1 MISIQRRLGAGMALI
16 MIGVFVALGI
26 GMSLSFRT
34 LMEGYMLSRLEHDTE
49 SLLGAL
55 LLQPDT
61 VDLDLRAGRMNP
73 VYQRP
78 FSGHYYV
85 ISIDGRTWRSR
96 SLWDQALDVPSVA
109 VGEST
114 RLRAHGPEDQLL
126 LVHVAGFH
134 KAGHDLSIA
143 VAEDL
148 GPIRAEVRKFQ
159 LRYGVF
165 GALALAL
172 LLVSQR
178 QILRLGLMPLR
189 RARAEIAEM
198 ERGERQQLS
207 EAVPEEILP
216 VVHQVNALVTAL
228 RQRLTRSRNAMGNL
242 AHALKTPLTL
252 VGQIADRDDTFRDTA
267 EAARARAQMREQIA
281 ALRQL
286 LERELK
292 RARLAGAAATGT
304 RVDLRTELEALV
316 AVLRQLY
323 RERNL
328 QLELDLPVSLPLAA
342 DREDMHE
349 LFGNLLDNA
358 CKWARSRVRVRHL
371 RSADG
376 MVIRVE
382 DNGPGRDPEELADL
396 DRRGVRIDED
406 AVPGHGL
413 GLAIARD
420 VVRHYGG
427 RLRLGRSAD
436 LGGFMAEVELRGVRS
451 EEQDPFRP
459 QTPRNDTEK

>member
-1 MISIQRRLGAGMALI
+1 MISIQRRLGASLALI
-16 MIGVFVALGI
+16 MIGVFLILGI

-34 LMEGYMLSRLEHDTE
+34 LMEGYMLSRLEHDAE

-55 LLQPDT
+55 LLQPGIADI
-61 VDLDLRAGRMNP
+61 DLRAGRMNP

-96 SLWDQALDVPSVA
+96 SLWDQTLALPAVA
-109 VGEST
+109 VGET
-114 RLRAHGPEDQLL
+114 ARLRATGPEDQLL
-126 LVHVAGFH
+126 LVHVAGFR

-148 GPIRAEVRKFQ
+148 SPIRSEVRKFQ
-159 LRYGVF
+159 LRYGLF

-178 QILRLGLMPLR
+178 QILKLGLVPLR
-189 RARAEIAEM
+189 RTRMEIAEM
-198 ERGERQQLS
+198 ERGERERLS
-207 EAVPEEILP
+207 ETVPEEILP
-216 VVHQVNALVTAL
+216 VVRQVNGLVATL
-228 RQRLTRSRNAMGNL
+228 RQRLSRSRNAMGNL

-252 VGQIADRDDTFRDTA
+252 LGQIADRDDVFRDAATA
-267 EAARARAQMREQIA
+267 AQMRDQVA
-281 ALRQL
+281 VLRKL
-286 LERELK
+286 LDRELK

-304 RVDLRTELEALV
+304 RLDLRTELEALV

-323 RERNL
+323 RERDL
-328 QLELDLPVSLPLAA
+328 QLELDLPASLPLAA

-358 CKWARSRVRVRHL
+358 CKWARSRVRVRHV
-371 RSADG
+371 RSGDG
-376 MVIRVE
+376 LVIRVE
-382 DNGPGRDPEELADL
+382 DNGPGRNPEELADL

-413 GLAIARD
+413 GLAIAQD
-420 VVRHYGG
+420 IVQHYGG

-436 LGGFMAEVELRGVRS
+436 LGGFLAEVELPGVRR
-451 EEQDPFRP
+451 EE
-459 QTPRNDTEK
+459 

>member
-1 MISIQRRLGAGMALI
+1 MISIQRRLGASLALI
-16 MIGVFVALGI
+16 MIGVFLILGI

-55 LLQPDT
+55 LLQPGAADI
-61 VDLDLRAGRMNP
+61 DLRAGRVNP

-85 ISIDGRTWRSR
+85 IAIDGRTWRSR
-96 SLWDQALDVPSVA
+96 SLWDQALELPAVA
-109 VGEST
+109 VGET
-114 RLRAHGPEDQLL
+114 VRLRAVGPEDQLL
-126 LVHVAGFH
+126 LVHVAGFR

-148 GPIRAEVRKFQ
+148 SPIRAEVRRFQ
-159 LRYGVF
+159 LRYGLF
-165 GALALAL
+165 GVLALAL

-178 QILRLGLMPLR
+178 QILRLGLVPLR
-189 RARAEIAEM
+189 RTRTEIAEM

-216 VVHQVNALVTAL
+216 VVHQVNALVTTL
-228 RQRLTRSRNAMGNL
+228 RQRLTRSRNAMGNV

-252 VGQIADRDDTFRDTA
+252 LGQIADRDDVFRDAA
-267 EAARARAQMREQIA
+267 EAAQARAQMHDQIT

-304 RVDLRTELEALV
+304 RLDLRTELEALA

-323 RERNL
+323 RERDL
-328 QLELDLPVSLPLAA
+328 QLELDLPASLPLAA

-349 LFGNLLDNA
+349 LFGNLFDNA
-358 CKWARSRVRVRHL
+358 CKWARSRVRVRHV
-371 RSADG
+371 RSGDG
-376 MVIRVE
+376 LIIRVE
-382 DNGPGRDPEELADL
+382 DNGPGRDAEELADL
-396 DRRGVRIDED
+396 ARRGVRIDED

-413 GLAIARD
+413 GLAIAQD
-420 VVRHYGG
+420 VVQHYGG
-427 RLRLGRSAD
+427 HLRLGRSAD
-436 LGGFMAEVELRGVRS
+436 LGGFLAEVELPGVRR
-451 EEQDPFRP
+451 EE
-459 QTPRNDTEK
+459 

>member
-1 MISIQRRLGAGMALI
+1 MISIQRRLGASLALI
-16 MIGVFVALGI
+16 MIGVFLILGI
-26 GMSLSFRT
+26 GMSLSFHT
-34 LMEGYMLSRLEHDTE
+34 LMEGYMLSRLEHDAE

-55 LLQPDT
+55 LLQPGIADI
-61 VDLDLRAGRMNP
+61 DLRAGRMNP

-96 SLWDQALDVPSVA
+96 SLWDQTLALPAVA
-109 VGEST
+109 VGET
-114 RLRAHGPEDQLL
+114 ARLRATGPEDQLL
-126 LVHVAGFH
+126 LVHVAGFR

-148 GPIRAEVRKFQ
+148 SPIRAEVRKFQ
-159 LRYGVF
+159 LRYGLF

-178 QILRLGLMPLR
+178 QILKLGLVPLR
-189 RARAEIAEM
+189 RTRTEIAEM
-198 ERGERQQLS
+198 ERGERERLS
-207 EAVPEEILP
+207 ETVPEEILP
-216 VVHQVNALVTAL
+216 VVRQVNGLVATL
-228 RQRLTRSRNAMGNL
+228 RQRLSRSRNAMGNL

-252 VGQIADRDDTFRDTA
+252 LGQIADRDDVFRDAATA
-267 EAARARAQMREQIA
+267 AQMRDQVA
-281 ALRQL
+281 VLRKL
-286 LERELK
+286 LDRELK

-304 RVDLRTELEALV
+304 RLDLRTELEALV

-323 RERNL
+323 RERDL
-328 QLELDLPVSLPLAA
+328 QLELDLPASLPLAA

-358 CKWARSRVRVRHL
+358 CKWARSRVRVRHV
-371 RSADG
+371 RSGDG
-376 MVIRVE
+376 LVIRVE
-382 DNGPGRDPEELADL
+382 DNGPGRNPEELADL

-413 GLAIARD
+413 GLAIAQD
-420 VVRHYGG
+420 IVQHYGG

-436 LGGFMAEVELRGVRS
+436 LGGFLAEVELGGVRS
-451 EEQDPFRP
+451 EE
-459 QTPRNDTEK
+459 

>member
-1 MISIQRRLGAGMALI
+1 MISIQRRLGASLALI
-16 MIGVFVALGI
+16 MIGVFLILGI

-34 LMEGYMLSRLEHDTE
+34 LMEGYMLSRLEHDAE

-55 LLQPDT
+55 LLQPGVADI
-61 VDLDLRAGRMNP
+61 DLRAGRMNP

-96 SLWDQALDVPSVA
+96 SLWDQALALPAVA
-109 VGEST
+109 VGET
-114 RLRAHGPEDQLL
+114 ARLHATGPEDQLL
-126 LVHVAGFH
+126 LVHVAGFR

-148 GPIRAEVRKFQ
+148 SPIRAEVRKFQ
-159 LRYGVF
+159 LRYGLF

-178 QILRLGLMPLR
+178 QILKLGLVPLR
-189 RARAEIAEM
+189 RTRTEIAEM
-198 ERGERQQLS
+198 ERGERERLS
-207 EAVPEEILP
+207 ETVPEEILP
-216 VVHQVNALVTAL
+216 VVRQVNGLVATL
-228 RQRLTRSRNAMGNL
+228 RQRLSRSRNAMGNL

-252 VGQIADRDDTFRDTA
+252 LGQIADRDDVFRDAATA
-267 EAARARAQMREQIA
+267 AQMRDQVA
-281 ALRQL
+281 VLRKL
-286 LERELK
+286 LDRELK

-304 RVDLRTELEALV
+304 RLDLRSELEALA

-323 RERNL
+323 GERDL
-328 QLELDLPVSLPLAA
+328 QLELDLPASLPLAA

-358 CKWARSRVRVRHL
+358 CKWARSRVRVRHV
-371 RSADG
+371 RSG
-376 MVIRVE
+376 HGLVIRVE
-382 DNGPGRDPEELADL
+382 DNGPGRNPEELADL

-413 GLAIARD
+413 GLAIAQD
-420 VVRHYGG
+420 IVQHYGG
-427 RLRLGRSAD
+427 RLRLGRSTD
-436 LGGFMAEVELRGVRS
+436 LGGFLAEVELGGVRS
-451 EEQDPFRP
+451 EE
-459 QTPRNDTEK
+459 

>member
-1 MISIQRRLGAGMALI
+1 MISIQRRLGASLALI
-16 MIGVFVALGI
+16 MIGVFLILGI

-34 LMEGYMLSRLEHDTE
+34 LMEGYMLSRLEHDAE

-55 LLQPDT
+55 LLQPGIADI
-61 VDLDLRAGRMNP
+61 DLRAGRMNP

-96 SLWDQALDVPSVA
+96 SLWDQTLALPAVA
-109 VGEST
+109 VGET
-114 RLRAHGPEDQLL
+114 ARLRATGPEDQLL
-126 LVHVAGFH
+126 LVHVAGFR

-148 GPIRAEVRKFQ
+148 SPIRAEVRKFQ
-159 LRYGVF
+159 LRYGLF

-178 QILRLGLMPLR
+178 QILKLGLVPLR
-189 RARAEIAEM
+189 RTRMEIAEM
-198 ERGERQQLS
+198 ERGERERLS
-207 EAVPEEILP
+207 ETVPEEILP
-216 VVHQVNALVTAL
+216 VVRQVNGLVATL
-228 RQRLTRSRNAMGNL
+228 RQRLSRSRNAMGNL

-252 VGQIADRDDTFRDTA
+252 LGQIADRDDVFRDAATA
-267 EAARARAQMREQIA
+267 AQMRDQVA
-281 ALRQL
+281 VLRKL
-286 LERELK
+286 LDRELK

-304 RVDLRTELEALV
+304 RLDLRTELEALV

-323 RERNL
+323 RERDL
-328 QLELDLPVSLPLAA
+328 QLELDLPASLSLAA

-358 CKWARSRVRVRHL
+358 CKWARSRVRVRHV
-371 RSADG
+371 RSGDG
-376 MVIRVE
+376 LVIRVE
-382 DNGPGRDPEELADL
+382 DNGPGRNPEELADL

-413 GLAIARD
+413 GLAIAQD
-420 VVRHYGG
+420 IVQHYGG

-436 LGGFMAEVELRGVRS
+436 LGGFLAEVELGGVRS
-451 EEQDPFRP
+451 EE
-459 QTPRNDTEK
+459 

>member
-1 MISIQRRLGAGMALI
+1 MISIQHRLGASLALI
-16 MIGVFVALGI
+16 MIGVFLILGI

-34 LMEGYMLSRLEHDTE
+34 LMEGYMLSRLEHDAE

-55 LLQPDT
+55 LLQPGIADI
-61 VDLDLRAGRMNP
+61 DLRAGRMNP

-96 SLWDQALDVPSVA
+96 SLWDQTLALPAVA
-109 VGEST
+109 VGET
-114 RLRAHGPEDQLL
+114 ARLRATGPEDQLL
-126 LVHVAGFH
+126 LVHVAGFR

-148 GPIRAEVRKFQ
+148 SPIRAEVRKFQ
-159 LRYGVF
+159 LRYGLF

-178 QILRLGLMPLR
+178 QILKLGLVPLR
-189 RARAEIAEM
+189 RTRMEIAEM
-198 ERGERQQLS
+198 ERGERERLS
-207 EAVPEEILP
+207 ETVPEEILP
-216 VVHQVNALVTAL
+216 VVRQVNGLVATL
-228 RQRLTRSRNAMGNL
+228 RQRLSRSRNAMGNL

-252 VGQIADRDDTFRDTA
+252 LGQIADRDDVFRDAATA
-267 EAARARAQMREQIA
+267 AQMRDQVA
-281 ALRQL
+281 VLRKL
-286 LERELK
+286 LDRELK

-304 RVDLRTELEALV
+304 RLDLRTELEALV

-323 RERNL
+323 RERDL
-328 QLELDLPVSLPLAA
+328 QLELDLPASLPLAA

-358 CKWARSRVRVRHL
+358 CKWARSRVRVRHV
-371 RSADG
+371 RSGDG
-376 MVIRVE
+376 LVIRVE
-382 DNGPGRDPEELADL
+382 DNGPGRNPEELADL

-413 GLAIARD
+413 GLAIAQD
-420 VVRHYGG
+420 IVQHYGG

-436 LGGFMAEVELRGVRS
+436 LGGFLAEVELGGVRS
-451 EEQDPFRP
+451 EE
-459 QTPRNDTEK
+459 